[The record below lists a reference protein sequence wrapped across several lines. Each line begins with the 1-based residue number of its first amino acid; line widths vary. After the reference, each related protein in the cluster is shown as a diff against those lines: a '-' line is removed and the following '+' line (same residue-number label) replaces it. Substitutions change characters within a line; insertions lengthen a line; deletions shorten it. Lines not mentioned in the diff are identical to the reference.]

1 MKSQYE
7 RNCHE
12 LLSAVF
18 FFFKCLIFQRCF
30 PGLFLGWIRTDV
42 SEGPEGFFFSS
53 LISQDYQATQ
63 AAGQTV
69 ALPSLLPLYAPCFKA
84 AMWWQ
89 CCCGQTSVPGAV
101 LSLCCESLSWTT
113 SSARPCGS
121 EMVWPPLIIYQLSRN
136 RSEEQPA
143 LSN

>member
-1 MKSQYE
+1 MKGQYE

-18 FFFKCLIFQRCF
+18 FFLNVWFSS
-30 PGLFLGWIRTDV
+30 DV
-42 SEGPEGFFFSS
+42 SQDYSSAGLGRMFLKVLKVFFFSS

-121 EMVWPPLIIYQLSRN
+121 ELVWPPLIIYQLSRN